1 MALEQVQLIDPKTG
15 EPLLI
20 NVVRGGVQGQS
31 ERPLDRQR
39 PPWLKARLPQG
50 PEFERLKGLVKEK
63 KLYTVCQEAV
73 CPNLGECWGHGTLTV
88 MLLGGI
94 CTRGCK
100 FCAVSTGN
108 PKGWLD
114 PDEPRH
120 LAETIAT
127 LGLNYVVLTSV
138 DRDDLSD
145 GGADHFA
152 QAVREIKARDPRVKV
167 EALTPDFAG
176 NLDSVATVLAS
187 GLDVYAHNL
196 ETTRRLTPRVRDPR
210 ATYDQSLKVLRY
222 AHEFG
227 GEILTK
233 SSLMLGLGE
242 TPEEVQEAM
251 NDLLAAGVEILTLG
265 QYLRPS
271 PAHLPVERYIP
282 PEEFDQYRDLGLS
295 LGFREVFAG
304 PLVRSSYRAERVFQD
319 AR

>member
-210 ATYDQSLKVLRY
+210 ATYDQSLKVLSY
-222 AHEFG
+222 AHQNG

-242 TPEEVQEAM
+242 TQAEVQEAM
-251 NDLLAAGVEILTLG
+251 NDLLAAGVQILTLG

-282 PEEFDQYRDLGLS
+282 PEEFDQYRELGLS

-319 AR
+319 AH